1 MLPSK
6 QTPPSAAV
14 VANAPSSITHRISL
28 RSRCCKG
35 LSQSAPAGSSARPG
49 GIVAAPPASVVGSE
63 SVMRHMRHTT
73 WHVCAIAVSC
83 ASRRRLL
90 GRVHALQGLCDV
102 WVRGRRHARKCTC
115 AKTQRGG
122 RTCAAHVVYARHSTR
137 TPSQARMLNEYSSR
151 VAHSATRATHDGT
164 CTPACIP
171 RNASRPAE
179 ACTLALTRSLP
190 PSSHPRSLTRLGRL
204 ARPHAAC
211 TSICERT

>member
-1 MLPSK
+1 MELHGKQRCFDLLQASSAASK

-35 LSQSAPAGSSARPG
+35 LSQRPAGSSARAWV
-49 GIVAAPPASVVGSE
+49 I
-63 SVMRHMRHTT
+63 
-73 WHVCAIAVSC
+73 
-83 ASRRRLL
+83 RRRLV
-90 GRVHALQGLCDV
+90 GRVHALHGLCAV

-137 TPSQARMLNEYSSR
+137 TPSQARMLNEYSSC

-171 RNASRPAE
+171 RNASRPVQ
-179 ACTLALTRSLP
+179 ACTFALTRSLP
-190 PSSHPRSLTRLGRL
+190 PSSHARSLTRLGRL